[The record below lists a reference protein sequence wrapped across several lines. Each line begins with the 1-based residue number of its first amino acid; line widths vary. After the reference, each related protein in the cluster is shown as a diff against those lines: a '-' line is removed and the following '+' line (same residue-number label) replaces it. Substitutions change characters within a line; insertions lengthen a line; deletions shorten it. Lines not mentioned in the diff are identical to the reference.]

1 MDDDSNV
8 STTSVQIS
16 KTVEA
21 TIDSLDMMT
30 GLDKEDHEA
39 IWKSRTKMA
48 WVALWGIILPT
59 IFIILAVHSP
69 DIIEK
74 LGVLMSW
81 YYLALASIVGAYF
94 GFKAWAAIK
103 GK

>member
-1 MDDDSNV
+1 MEDNDTTTTV
-8 STTSVQIS
+8 SIA

-21 TIDSLDMMT
+21 TIDNIDLMT

-39 IWKSRTKMA
+39 VWKSRTKMA

-59 IFIILAVHSP
+59 IFIILCVNSP
-69 DIIEK
+69 DLVEK

-81 YYLALASIVGAYF
+81 YYLALASVVGAYF
-94 GFKAWAAIK
+94 GFKAWSSIK